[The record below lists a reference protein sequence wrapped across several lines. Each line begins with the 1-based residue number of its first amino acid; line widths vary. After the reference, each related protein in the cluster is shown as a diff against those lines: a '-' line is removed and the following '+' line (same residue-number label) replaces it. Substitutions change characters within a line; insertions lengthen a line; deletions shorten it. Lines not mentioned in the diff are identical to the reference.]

1 MPTRNVR
8 PPGTYLLTSSIV
20 CGATVRGSIPVGT
33 PTKRFPAAVLLLA
46 VAAAACPEGCAPPR
60 AVLVDRGPQ
69 AHYQT
74 AYPVHDTSE
83 DLARI
88 FMSVKQVT
96 FTADYRTYE
105 FSENSGVT
113 DVDVR
118 AGRYQERA
126 DSSYAETVTKAGT
139 ATVVARAGDRLT
151 LLTVEHLTRFPD
163 VRIEYW
169 EDRPS
174 GGAVGAPG
182 RVASVSVK
190 TWERGTLLPPAGP
203 SPLEVVARDERN
215 DLALLAAGLGAMSDT
230 TRFSVLDVPEGDARR
245 LSWGSFVYTVGYPRS
260 TPMVTR
266 AIVSS
271 PDKDG
276 RGGFVTDGLWN
287 EGISGGLVLGVR
299 GDCGDLELVGLAR
312 AGAAEREIR
321 LRPDTTALG
330 EVSEIRRYDGP
341 LYVQPSLRIQY
352 GISLPVSMSVVR
364 EFLRRNG
371 VSLRSARPELPSAS
385 PPRP

>member
-1 MPTRNVR
+1 M
-8 PPGTYLLTSSIV
+8 
-20 CGATVRGSIPVGT
+20 GT
-33 PTKRFPAAVLLLA
+33 PTKRFPAASFLMAL
-46 VAAAACPEGCAPPR
+46 AAACSGGCAPPR

-74 AYPVHDTSE
+74 AYPVHDTSA
-83 DLARI
+83 DLARL
-88 FMSVKQVT
+88 FLSVKQVT
-96 FTADYRTYE
+96 FTADYRTYVFAE
-105 FSENSGVT
+105 DSGVT
-113 DVDVR
+113 DADVR

-126 DSSYAETVTKAGT
+126 DSSYSETVTKAGT
-139 ATVVARAGDRLT
+139 ATVVALAGDRLT

-169 EDRPS
+169 EEGPS
-174 GGAVGAPG
+174 RGPAAPPG
-182 RVASVSVK
+182 PVASVSVK

-203 SPLEVVARDERN
+203 SPLELVARDERN
-215 DLALLAAGLGAMSDT
+215 DLALLATRLGEMSDT
-230 TRFSVLDVPEGDARR
+230 TRYSVLDVPEGDARR
-245 LSWGSFVYTVGYPRS
+245 LSWGSFVYVVGYPRS

-271 PDKDG
+271 PDRDG

-299 GDCGDLELVGLAR
+299 GDYGDLELVGLAR

-330 EVSEIRRYDGP
+330 ERLELRRYDGP
-341 LYVQPSLRIQY
+341 LYVQSSLRIQY
-352 GISLPVSMSVVR
+352 GISLPTSVSVVR
-364 EFLRRNG
+364 EFLARHG
-371 VSLRSARPELPSAS
+371 VSLRSARPDLPSAS
-385 PPRP
+385 PQRP

>member
-1 MPTRNVR
+1 M
-8 PPGTYLLTSSIV
+8 
-20 CGATVRGSIPVGT
+20 GT
-33 PTKRFPAAVLLLA
+33 PIERFPAAVLLLA
-46 VAAAACPEGCAPPR
+46 FAAAVCPGGCAPPR

-69 AHYQT
+69 AYYQT
-74 AYPVHDTSE
+74 AYPVHDTSD

-88 FMSVKQVT
+88 FLSVKQVT

-105 FSENSGVT
+105 FAEGSGVT
-113 DVDVR
+113 DADLR

-126 DSSYAETVTKAGT
+126 DSIYSENVTKAGT
-139 ATVVARAGDRLT
+139 AAVVARAGDRLT
-151 LLTVEHLTRFPD
+151 LLTVEHVTRFPE

-169 EDRPS
+169 EGGPS
-174 GGAVGAPG
+174 GGPAGAPG

-203 SPLEVVARDERN
+203 SPLEVVARDEQN
-215 DLALLAAGLGAMSDT
+215 DLALLAARLGELSDT
-230 TRFSVLDVPEGDARR
+230 TRYSVLDVPEGDARR
-245 LSWGSFVYTVGYPRS
+245 LSWGSFLYVVGYPRS

-299 GDCGDLELVGLAR
+299 GDCGDLEVVGLAR

-330 EVSEIRRYDGP
+330 EGSELRRYDGP
-341 LYVQPSLRIQY
+341 LYVQSSLRIQY

-364 EFLRRNG
+364 EFLVRHG
-371 VSLRSARPELPSAS
+371 VSLRSAS

>member
-1 MPTRNVR
+1 
-8 PPGTYLLTSSIV
+8 
-20 CGATVRGSIPVGT
+20 
-33 PTKRFPAAVLLLA
+33 
-46 VAAAACPEGCAPPR
+46 
-60 AVLVDRGPQ
+60 VDRGPQ

-74 AYPVHDTSE
+74 AYPVHDTSD
-83 DLARI
+83 DLARL

-105 FSENSGVT
+105 FAEDSGVT
-113 DVDVR
+113 DADVR

-126 DSSYAETVTKAGT
+126 DSIFSETVTKAGT
-139 ATVVARAGDRLT
+139 ASVVGRAGDRLT
-151 LLTVEHLTRFPD
+151 LLTVEHVTRFPD

-169 EDRPS
+169 EEAPP
-174 GGAVGAPG
+174 GGPPGAPQ

-203 SPLEVVARDERN
+203 SPLEIVARDERN
-215 DLALLAAGLGAMSDT
+215 DLALLATRLGEMSDT
-230 TRFSVLDVPEGDARR
+230 TRYSVLDVPEGDARR
-245 LSWGSFVYTVGYPRS
+245 LSWGSFLYVAGYPRG

-271 PDKDG
+271 PDRDG

-330 EVSEIRRYDGP
+330 EGSELRRYDGP
-341 LYVQPSLRIQY
+341 LYVQSSLRIQY

-364 EFLRRNG
+364 EFLVRHG
-371 VSLRSARPELPSAS
+371 VSLRSARPDVPRAS